1 MHKKILVLLFFPV
14 LLSAQS
20 NKETTNKV
28 TRYFYDDKVTSV
40 EIWYGSDNKRDSV
53 NTYHS
58 NGKLNEVFYYDE
70 KGLKNSNCY
79 QYDMQGEKLVTWNF
93 SHGRLMGRTDHKL
106 PFNKDSEETMKK
118 MLQALTE
125 LNAKTSYNP
134 DKIADIAKRGNLR
147 ARLGNTSLAIED
159 LKRVEFL
166 MDRISKKPTIVP
178 DSVKA
183 KREKFKSNIYDLL
196 GNLYMSFEME
206 NHAFHHFYKAM
217 ASAPNDY
224 RILYNFANCLQN
236 RKQNDLAL
244 FYLEKII
251 KEKPEHGHARWGIA
265 KLYSDLGQYEK
276 AMENINVAFTKEK
289 TIIEHSSGY
298 GGRDLR
304 TTRGLLYHKLGD
316 SEKGIKDLKEVLE
329 MDKNNTYA
337 LKNLGIIYLDQKKH
351 EEACELFQ
359 KAKELNYSLIFN
371 ENDLEPL
378 LESACNNIVPDEIVQ
393 KKKAFVFPNPA
404 VSLISLENFSSEK
417 FSFALFDFESNPV
430 LNGNTT
436 NGTIDVSS
444 LASGFYIL
452 KVSNEGVTE
461 TFKLIKQ

>member
-1 MHKKILVLLFFPV
+1 MHKKVLVLMLFPV
-14 LLSAQS
+14 LMYAQS
-20 NKETTNKV
+20 NSGTTNKV

-40 EIWYGSDNKRDSV
+40 EIWYGSDNKMDSLK
-53 NTYHS
+53 TYHS

-70 KGLKNSNCY
+70 KGLKNSNSY
-79 QYDMQGEKLVTWNF
+79 QYDMQGEKRVTWNF
-93 SHGRLMGRTDHKL
+93 LHGKLMSRVDHKL

-118 MLQALTE
+118 MLQTLAD
-125 LNAKTSYNP
+125 LNAKTNYNP
-134 DKIADIAKRGNLR
+134 VKITDIAKRGYLR

-159 LKRVEFL
+159 LKRVEYL
-166 MDRISKKPTIVP
+166 MNKISKKTTDLP
-178 DSVKA
+178 DSEKA
-183 KREKFKSNIYDLL
+183 KREKFKSNIYDVL
-196 GNLYMSFEME
+196 GNLYMSLEME
-206 NHAFHHFYKAM
+206 DHAFHHFYKAM
-217 ASAPNDY
+217 ASAPDDY

-244 FYLEKII
+244 FYLEKIL
-251 KEKPEHGHARWGIA
+251 KEKPEHGHARWSIA

-316 SEKGIKDLKEVLE
+316 SEKGIQDLKAALG

-351 EEACELFQ
+351 KEACELFQ
-359 KAKELNYSLIFN
+359 KAKELNYSLIFD
-371 ENDLEPL
+371 ENDLDAL
-378 LESACNNIVPDEIVQ
+378 LESACNNVVPEIIQ

-404 VSLISLENFSSEK
+404 VSSISIENFSSEK
-417 FSFALFDFESNPV
+417 FNYALFDFESNPV
-430 LNGNTT
+430 LNGSTT

-452 KVSNEGVTE
+452 KVSTDDISE
-461 TFKLIKQ
+461 TFKVIKQ

>member
-1 MHKKILVLLFFPV
+1 MHRKILVLLLFPV
-14 LLSAQS
+14 LLHAQS
-20 NKETTNKV
+20 NRGTTNKV

-53 NTYHS
+53 KTYHS

-70 KGLKNSNCY
+70 KGLRNSYGY
-79 QYDMQGEKLVTWNF
+79 QYDMQGDKRVTWNF
-93 SHGRLMGRTDHKL
+93 LHGKLLSRVDDKL
-106 PFNKDSEETMKK
+106 PFNKDSEETMTKI
-118 MLQALTE
+118 LQRLTD
-125 LNAKTSYNP
+125 LNAKTNYNP
-134 DKIADIAKRGNLR
+134 VKIEDVAKRGYLR

-159 LKRVEFL
+159 LKKVEFL
-166 MDRISKKPTIVP
+166 MNKISKKTTIVP

-183 KREKFKSNIYDLL
+183 KREKFKSGIYDML

-206 NHAFHHFYKAM
+206 NHAFHYFYKAM
-217 ASAPNDY
+217 AAASDDY

-244 FYLEKII
+244 FYLEKIL
-251 KEKPEHGHARWGIA
+251 KEKPQHGHARWSIA

-316 SEKGIKDLKEVLE
+316 SEKGIQDLKAVLE
-329 MDKNNTYA
+329 MDKNNSYA
-337 LKNLGIIYLDQKKH
+337 LKNLGIIYLDQKKNK
-351 EEACELFQ
+351 EACELFQ
-359 KAKELNYSLIFN
+359 KAKELNYSLIFD

-378 LESACNNIVPDEIVQ
+378 LESACNNVIPEIVE
-393 KKKAFVFPNPA
+393 KKKPFVFPNPA
-404 VSLISLENFSSEK
+404 VSSVSIEDFSSEK
-417 FSFALFDFESNPV
+417 FSYALFDFESNPV

-436 NGTIDVSS
+436 NGTIDISS

-452 KVSNEGVTE
+452 KVSTEGVSE
-461 TFKLIKQ
+461 TFKVIKQ

>member
-1 MHKKILVLLFFPV
+1 MYKKILVLLFFPV
-14 LLSAQS
+14 LLYAQS

-40 EIWYGSDNKRDSV
+40 EIWYGSDKKSDSMK
-53 NTYHS
+53 TYHS

-70 KGLKNSNCY
+70 KGFKNSNCY
-79 QYDMQGEKLVTWNF
+79 QYDMQGEKLVTWSF

-118 MLQALTE
+118 MLQTLTE

-166 MDRISKKPTIVP
+166 MDKISKKATIIP
-178 DSVKA
+178 YSVKT

-206 NHAFHHFYKAM
+206 NHAFHYFNKAM
-217 ASAPNDY
+217 VSAPNDY

-298 GGRDLR
+298 GGRDLK

-316 SEKGIKDLKEVLE
+316 SEKGIKDLKEALE
-329 MDKNNTYA
+329 MDKNNAYA
-337 LKNLGIIYLDQKKH
+337 LKNLGIIYLDQKKYK
-351 EEACELFQ
+351 EACELFQ

-371 ENDLEPL
+371 ENDLQPL
-378 LESACNNIVPDEIVQ
+378 LESACNNINPDEIVQ
-393 KKKAFVFPNPA
+393 KKKPFVFPNPA
-404 VSLISLENFSSEK
+404 VSLISIENFSSEK

-436 NGTIDVSS
+436 NGKIDVSS

-461 TFKLIKQ
+461 TLKLIKQ

>member
-1 MHKKILVLLFFPV
+1 MYRKILVLLLFPV
-14 LLSAQS
+14 LLYAQS
-20 NKETTNKV
+20 NSGKTNKV

-40 EIWYGSDNKRDSV
+40 EIWYGSDKKRDSMK
-53 NTYHS
+53 TYHS

-70 KGLKNSNCY
+70 KGFKNSYCY
-79 QYDMQGEKLVTWNF
+79 QYDMQGEKRVTWNF
-93 SHGRLMGRTDHKL
+93 LHGILVSRTDHKL

-118 MLQALTE
+118 ILERLAK
-125 LNAKTSYNP
+125 LNAKTNYNP
-134 DKIADIAKRGNLR
+134 VKIADIAQRGYLR

-159 LKRVEFL
+159 LKKVEFL
-166 MDRISKKPTIVP
+166 IDKNSKKAIIVP
-178 DSVKA
+178 DSVKS
-183 KREKFKSNIYDLL
+183 KTEKFKSNIYDML
-196 GNLYMSFEME
+196 GNLYMSFEMD

-251 KEKPEHGHARWGIA
+251 KEKPQHGHARWSIA

-276 AMENINVAFTKEK
+276 AMENISVAFTKEK

-298 GGRDLR
+298 GGRDLK
-304 TTRGLLYHKLGD
+304 TTRGLLYHKLGE
-316 SEKGIKDLKEVLE
+316 SEKGIQDLKEAFE
-329 MDKNNTYA
+329 MDKNNAYA
-337 LKNLGIIYLDQKKH
+337 LKNLGIIYLDQKKYK
-351 EEACELFQ
+351 EACELFQ

-371 ENDLEPL
+371 ENDLNLL
-378 LESACNNIVPDEIVQ
+378 LESACNNVVPDEIVQ
-393 KKKAFVFPNPA
+393 KKKPFVFPNPA
-404 VSLISLENFSSEK
+404 VSLISIENFSSEK
-417 FSFALFDFESNPV
+417 FSYALFDFESNPV

-436 NGTIDVSS
+436 NGKIDVSG